1 MKKWIAVMLCLCL
14 AAGMIPAMAEETPV
28 IKYMTVPFVFFE
40 PETGA
45 EGSVYFIGDSDVP
58 YVSLKDWGE
67 ILSEVMTAAIFGNQG
82 ISYKLEYSAEGET
95 GTLKKENGCTLTVD
109 CEKDTITFMDFDDF
123 IRPGEKWGL
132 IDMLATADSTEDK
145 PTLFRRFTDFCYD
158 RYGKEFVLEAG
169 KYGIDLVKKED
180 ECFVPLLTLRDFTL
194 GMHGVLV
201 RFTGEMVVFAGS
213 AQLENEEEELTPLGE
228 LFASGEKGEVS
239 EAMAAYNYAE
249 LCMVFDNLYGLKETH
264 AFTSFDTMADEV
276 GLRDDLKSTDPEESD
291 RALMKMIAQD
301 LDDLHSGLTMPS
313 PRIEKDTAD
322 KMMVERPKG
331 FSTREFS
338 SLQEDYKKARAQY
351 YSGSVPVYEE
361 IGNTAYIT
369 FDEFVNNKEDAYYY
383 NNKPEENEKSTI
395 GIMLYA
401 YSRIMR
407 EGSPIENVVLDLSNN
422 TGGEAESAALVIAAF
437 LGDGYISIKNTMS
450 GALSTTVYNVDMN
463 LDHQFDEDDFGLRGK
478 KLFCLTSPV
487 SFSCG
492 NLVPSVFR
500 NSHRVTLIGDTT
512 GGGSCMVLQ
521 MVNALGTV
529 FQISSPNRMSFT
541 KNGSFYDT
549 DRGVEPD
556 FNITDP
562 AFLYDRAALTEYING
577 LK

>member
-28 IKYMTVPFVFFE
+28 IKYMTVPFVFFD
-40 PETGA
+40 PENAANGNI
-45 EGSVYFIGDSDVP
+45 YFIGDSDVP
-58 YVSLKDWGE
+58 YVSLEDWGQ
-67 ILSEVMTAAIFGNQG
+67 ILSELMTEVVFSNKD
-82 ISYKLEYSAEGET
+82 ISYKLKYSSEGET
-95 GTLKKENGCTLTVD
+95 GTLKKENGCTMTVD

-123 IRPGEKWGL
+123 IRPGESWGL
-132 IDMLATADSTEDK
+132 IDMLSVADSTEEK
-145 PTLFRRFTDFCYD
+145 PTLFRRFKDFCYD

-180 ECFVPLLTLRDFTL
+180 TCFVPLLTLRDFTL
-194 GMHGVLV
+194 STHGVLV
-201 RFTGEMVVFAGS
+201 RFTGETVVFAGP
-213 AQLENEEEELTPLGE
+213 AQLEDAEEELTPFGE

-239 EAMAAYNYAE
+239 EAMAAFNYAE
-249 LCMVFDNLYGLKETH
+249 LCMAFDNLYGLKETH
-264 AFTSFDTMADEV
+264 AFSSFDEMADEV
-276 GLRDDLKSTDPEESD
+276 GLRDELKSTDPEESD
-291 RALMKMIAQD
+291 RALIKMIAQH
-301 LDDLHSGLTMPS
+301 LDDLHSAVNMPS
-313 PRIEKDTAD
+313 PRIDKDTAD
-322 KMMVERPKG
+322 EMKVGRTNG
-331 FSTREFS
+331 FSFREFS
-338 SLQEDYKKARAQY
+338 ARREDYKKARAQY
-351 YSGSVPVYEE
+351 YSGKVPVYEE

-369 FDEFVNNKEDAYYY
+369 FDEFVNDKDDAYYY
-383 NNKPEENEKSTI
+383 SNEPDENEKSTI

-463 LDHQFDEDDFGLRGK
+463 LDRQFDEEDFGLRGK
-478 KLFCLTSPV
+478 KLFCLISPV